1 MGMRFTN
8 RKENYMANVTRH
20 IVVRVVIIALG
31 LIAGMLLKAGY
42 MLVSFALTSEGNYY
56 EAVGAGFAG
65 LAFGAGAIPVLFLIK
80 TIITNTSGK

>member
-1 MGMRFTN
+1 MRFTN
-8 RKENYMANVTRH
+8 RKENYMANVTRSV
-20 IVVRVVIIALG
+20 VVRVVIIALG
-31 LIAGMLLKAGY
+31 LIAGMMLKAGY

-65 LAFGAGAIPVLFLIK
+65 LAFGAGAIPVLFLVK

>member
-20 IVVRVVIIALG
+20 IAVRVVIIALG
-31 LIAGMLLKAGY
+31 LIAGMMLKAGY

-56 EAVGAGFAG
+56 EAVFALMFG
-65 LAFGAGAIPVLFLIK
+65 LAFGIGAFSVLYLIK

>member
-20 IVVRVVIIALG
+20 IAVRVVIIALG

-65 LAFGAGAIPVLFLIK
+65 LAFGASAIPVLFLVK